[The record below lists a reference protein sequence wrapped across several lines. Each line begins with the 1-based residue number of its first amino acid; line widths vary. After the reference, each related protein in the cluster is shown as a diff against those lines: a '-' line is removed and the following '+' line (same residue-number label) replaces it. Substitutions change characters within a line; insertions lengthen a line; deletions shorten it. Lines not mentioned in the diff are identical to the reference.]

1 MSHEL
6 FFGGTELV
14 PETTPKRVWYISGSN
29 SMSGVSRECYYELV
43 ALPSSAII
51 QFYKQ
56 RQLVNHKICTVQGAI
71 FDGQGDMMSG
81 KRGVPIK

>member
-1 MSHEL
+1 MS
-6 FFGGTELV
+6 
-14 PETTPKRVWYISGSN
+14 ISGSN
-29 SMSGVSRECYYELV
+29 SMSGVCRECYYELV

-56 RQLVNHKICTVQGAI
+56 RQVGHNEDRMLTNFHKYSKFTDEWQICTVQVAI

-81 KRGVPIK
+81 KLKLILEF